1 MICVA
6 GLLVGIQTY
15 DGMEDDPTLVALDYV
30 ILGIFILELILKIVA
45 EGLRPWR
52 VFVGEK
58 WAWNWFDLIVVVLC
72 LPGPPQDLTN
82 GNVAALR
89 LARLARLFKIVDKIP
104 QLKLIING
112 LFGGMRAIAYITLLL
127 LMVFYFYAILG
138 MTVFMEN
145 DPWHFGNFG
154 LSMVTLFRM
163 ATLEDWTEIMY
174 INFFGCDVY
183 SAAIYADRLCHANN
197 CTRSKLLESN
207 GTATMN
213 QFKETG

>member
-1 MICVA
+1 M
-6 GLLVGIQTY
+6 
-15 DGMEDDPTLVALDYV
+15 
-30 ILGIFILELILKIVA
+30 
-45 EGLRPWR
+45 
-52 VFVGEK
+52 
-58 WAWNWFDLIVVVLC
+58 
-72 LPGPPQDLTN
+72 
-82 GNVAALR
+82 
-89 LARLARLFKIVDKIP
+89 P

-183 SAAIYADRLCHANN
+183 SAAIYADRLCDANN
-197 CTRSKLLESN
+197 FTRSKFLESN
-207 GTATMN
+207 GTATMK
-213 QFKETG
+213 QFKETERPYEAGCTNMKDALCENPQAQEVVTILYMVTFVVVSSLVL